1 MRRILVIYH
10 KEGFLDLVKRVLA
23 DTQDVEVFR
32 DYRSASNYLSAAG
45 PCQAVLCGLA
55 DVERTI
61 ELFTQA
67 TALSSATRLILV
79 ATNEAEVTSFRQH
92 WLSDPARREQ
102 NPAAGQEWV
111 REHVTVAEIRKLLPP
126 AAPPKKEAGPAPAQP
141 VTETGAAV
149 QSPAAETVIDG
160 YRLLAPIGQGGFG
173 TLWLAANDTTGQ
185 RFALKCVEGEEQVP
199 QELAGLSKYVY
210 VADRCEHLIPIEHI
224 HHDGDRLW
232 LVTPLADSL
241 TGADTPNA
249 YKAFSLANHL
259 QARGRLSDGE
269 AVSIGLCLV
278 RGLLALHHSGLLH
291 GDVAPANILRIHR
304 RWVLAD
310 PGLVRFLGEPGICR
324 NRRYYPLP
332 QPVRQNDDFNAVG
345 VILWEMTSGLAEMQS
360 GQERLNLDTRMLQF
374 LLRSDLPL
382 ARLICHAAATAPEQ
396 RYMNGEEML
405 QDLEF
410 VTARLPAEGSTYSL
424 YNYPNLRA
432 LRTNGALPPLA

>member
-1 MRRILVIYH
+1 
-10 KEGFLDLVKRVLA
+10 
-23 DTQDVEVFR
+23 
-32 DYRSASNYLSAAG
+32 
-45 PCQAVLCGLA
+45 
-55 DVERTI
+55 
-61 ELFTQA
+61 
-67 TALSSATRLILV
+67 
-79 ATNEAEVTSFRQH
+79 
-92 WLSDPARREQ
+92 
-102 NPAAGQEWV
+102 
-111 REHVTVAEIRKLLPP
+111 
-126 AAPPKKEAGPAPAQP
+126 
-141 VTETGAAV
+141 
-149 QSPAAETVIDG
+149 
-160 YRLLAPIGQGGFG
+160 
-173 TLWLAANDTTGQ
+173 
-185 RFALKCVEGEEQVP
+185 
-199 QELAGLSKYVY
+199 LSKYVY
-210 VADRCEHLIPIEHI
+210 VADRSEHLIPIQHI

-259 QARGRLSDGE
+259 LARGRLSDRE

-278 RGLLALHHSGLLH
+278 RGLLALHHAGLLH
-291 GDVAPANILRIHR
+291 GDVAPANILRIHG

-332 QPVRQNDDFNAVG
+332 QPLRQNDDLYAVG

-360 GQERLNLDTRMLQF
+360 GQERLSLDTRMLQF

-382 ARLICHAAATAPEQ
+382 ARLICRAAATAPEQ

>member
-1 MRRILVIYH
+1 MQRILVIYP

-23 DTQDVEVFR
+23 ETHEVAVFR
-32 DYRSASNYLSAAG
+32 DYHPASNYLSAAG

-67 TALSSATRLILV
+67 TAISSSTRLILV
-79 ATNEAEVTSFRQH
+79 ARSEAEVTSFRQR

-102 NPAAGQEWV
+102 NPAASQEWV
-111 REHVTVAEIRKLLPP
+111 HERVTVAEIRKLLLP
-126 AAPPKKEAGPAPAQP
+126 AAPPKKEAGHAPAQA
-141 VTETGAAV
+141 VAETGGAL

-160 YRLLAPIGQGGFG
+160 YRLLAQIGQGGFG
-173 TLWLAANDTTGQ
+173 TLWLAANDATGQ

-210 VADRCEHLIPIEHI
+210 VADRSEHLIPIEHI

-241 TGADTPNA
+241 TGAETPNA

-259 QARGRLSDGE
+259 QARGRLSDRE
-269 AVSIGLCLV
+269 AVSISLCLV
-278 RGLLALHHSGLLH
+278 RGLLALHHAGLLH
-291 GDVAPANILRIHR
+291 GDVAPANILRIHG

-324 NRRYYPLP
+324 NRRYYPMP
-332 QPVRQNDDFNAVG
+332 QPVRQNDDFYAVG
-345 VILWEMTSGLAEMQS
+345 VVLWEMTSGLAEMQS
-360 GQERLNLDTRMLQF
+360 AQEQLSLDPPMLKS
-374 LLRSDLPL
+374 LVHSDLPL
-382 ARLICHAAATAPEQ
+382 ARLICRAAATKPEH

-405 QDLEF
+405 RDLES
-410 VTARLPAEGSTYSL
+410 VTAKLPAEGSTYSL
-424 YNYPNLRA
+424 YNYPKVRA
-432 LRTNGALPPLA
+432 LRTPDDLPPSD

>member
-1 MRRILVIYH
+1 
-10 KEGFLDLVKRVLA
+10 
-23 DTQDVEVFR
+23 
-32 DYRSASNYLSAAG
+32 
-45 PCQAVLCGLA
+45 
-55 DVERTI
+55 
-61 ELFTQA
+61 
-67 TALSSATRLILV
+67 
-79 ATNEAEVTSFRQH
+79 
-92 WLSDPARREQ
+92 
-102 NPAAGQEWV
+102 
-111 REHVTVAEIRKLLPP
+111 
-126 AAPPKKEAGPAPAQP
+126 
-141 VTETGAAV
+141 
-149 QSPAAETVIDG
+149 
-160 YRLLAPIGQGGFG
+160 LLAPIGRGGFG
-173 TLWLAANDTTGQ
+173 TLWLAANDATGQ

-210 VADRCEHLIPIEHI
+210 VADRSEHLIPIQHI
-224 HHDGDRLW
+224 RHDGDRLW

-259 QARGRLSDGE
+259 QARGRLSDRE

-278 RGLLALHHSGLLH
+278 RGLLALHHAGLLH

-332 QPVRQNDDFNAVG
+332 QPVRQNDDFYAVG
-345 VILWEMTSGLAEMQS
+345 VILWEMASGLAEMQF
-360 GQERLNLDTRMLQF
+360 GQERLSLDTRMLQF

-382 ARLICHAAATAPEQ
+382 ARLICRAVATAPEQ

-405 QDLEF
+405 QDLES
-410 VTARLPAEGSTYSL
+410 VTAKLPAEGSTYSL